1 MPGIYAWYL
10 CMLLSLRLQLI
21 GAEVILSAI
30 IATEILDA
38 GYRVT

>member
-1 MPGIYAWYL
+1 MLGRYAWYL
-10 CMLLSLRLQLI
+10 CMLLSLQLQLI